1 MTESWTFEHD
11 GWNETWHRS
20 GAGGFDRVVVGDRS
34 FQVDRDDLAALAPR
48 TAAGCDAC
56 RTPLPRGFVHCFACG
71 AALGM
76 MPGADEP
83 CQSAP
88 NAGRPEAGLPRLRL
102 ASHSA
107 TPEALELPNGRDFSF
122 AVAGKPARLFAF
134 DRDGGWMHEFDRRR
148 NIWGRLF
155 RIGESR
161 LPKRSWSLAAAAAGV
176 VLPADG
182 RVGVVDLTHG
192 PLARALPL
200 ELGPQDAC
208 LGGACILRDE
218 AMVPVARAGMLQVAR
233 RRMLRGAEWRF
244 DPVQH
249 APALPNALREDAEL
263 LAGVALSA
271 PMVTETDVSWAG
283 KDGFLFATL
292 GDDGLAGSA
301 VWHAW
306 RTGFDPLLEHR
317 PYVDPDGNAW
327 QFGRLAKAQGGR
339 TLGFERITLGQP
351 RHEHCEGLVLA
362 GGKLACR
369 LLTLRHQAWR
379 EQSPYNREVGG
390 GSEAFLVPVQA
401 LGEECSV
408 LMSVA
413 DDLVRMSKLSNPDP
427 DDTSPSLLAN
437 VHFHDDEG
445 LHDLGVPI
453 DLDSLGQVAAFVFD
467 QRLYVYD
474 ARDNRCW
481 RWALQPAT

>member
-1 MTESWTFEHD
+1 MAESWTFEHD
-11 GWNETWHRS
+11 GWGETWLRS

-34 FQVDRDDLAALAPR
+34 FRVDRDDLAALAPR
-48 TAAGCDAC
+48 TGTGCETC

-71 AALGM
+71 AALDT
-76 MPGADEP
+76 MPSADEP

-102 ASHSA
+102 ASRPAS
-107 TPEALELPNGRDFSF
+107 PEALELPSGRSFAF
-122 AVAGKPARLFAF
+122 AVAGMPARLFAF
-134 DRDGGWMHEFDRRR
+134 GRESGWMHEFDRRQ
-148 NIWGRLF
+148 NVWHRLF

-161 LPKRSWSLAAAAAGV
+161 LPERSWSLAAAAAGI
-176 VLPADG
+176 VLPAEG
-182 RVGVVDLTHG
+182 RVGVIDLTHG
-192 PLARALPL
+192 PLAQTLPL

-218 AMVPVARAGMLQVAR
+218 AMVPLARGGVLQVGR

-244 DPVQH
+244 DPVPH
-249 APALPNALREDAEL
+249 APALPDDLRENAEV
-263 LAGVALSA
+263 LARVALSA
-271 PMVTETDVSWAG
+271 PMATETDVSWAG
-283 KDGFLFATL
+283 RDGFLFATL
-292 GDDGLAGSA
+292 GDDGLAGAA
-301 VWHAW
+301 VWQAW

-327 QFGRLAKAQGGR
+327 QFGSLAKAQGGR

-351 RHEHCEGLVLA
+351 RHEHCDGLVLA
-362 GGKLACR
+362 NGVLACR

-390 GSEAFLVPVQA
+390 GPEAFLVPVQA
-401 LGEECSV
+401 LGEERSV

-413 DDLVRMSKLSNPDP
+413 DDLGRMSKLSDP
-427 DDTSPSLLAN
+427 EDVSPPLLAN
-437 VHFHDDEG
+437 VLFHDDDG
-445 LHDLGVPI
+445 LHDLGMPV
-453 DLDSLGQVAAFVFD
+453 DLGSLGQVAAFVFD
-467 QRLYVYD
+467 HRLYAYD